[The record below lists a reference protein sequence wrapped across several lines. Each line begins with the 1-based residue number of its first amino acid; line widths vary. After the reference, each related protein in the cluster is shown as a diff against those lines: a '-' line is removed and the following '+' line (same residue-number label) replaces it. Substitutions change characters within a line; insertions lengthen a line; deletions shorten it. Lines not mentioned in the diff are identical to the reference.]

1 MCQSEGAPMT
11 PAPAGRAAMTGPSRS
26 NCCIVGASR
35 RQGRGDGPGAVAGG
49 GKLRKL
55 LGLSGSYSA
64 AGAAGRASCAY
75 KAHPII
81 VRGGGHLPAPAP
93 KEPMPGVRGGG
104 HLPGVHWWG
113 SGLVCVWG
121 GGGEGEEE
129 EEEAGHGNV
138 YTKTNRHTLSTWLK
152 IL

>member
-81 VRGGGHLPAPAP
+81 VRGGGASASTSA
-93 KEPMPGVRGGG
+93 KGADARSAGGRASARGTLVGEWAG
-104 HLPGVHWWG
+104 
-113 SGLVCVWG
+113 VCVCG
-121 GGGEGEEE
+121 GGGRERRRRRRLDT
-129 EEEAGHGNV
+129 V
-138 YTKTNRHTLSTWLK
+138 TFTNRHTLSTWLK